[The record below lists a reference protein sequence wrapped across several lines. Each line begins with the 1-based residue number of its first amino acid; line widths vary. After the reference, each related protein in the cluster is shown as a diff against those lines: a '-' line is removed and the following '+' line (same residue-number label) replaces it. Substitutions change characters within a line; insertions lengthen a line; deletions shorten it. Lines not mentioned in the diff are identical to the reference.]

1 MVRLLVSQVRSIA
14 RIVAPV
20 RLAVVRLRH
29 RPERVLLV
37 GLGIATAAAGLAA
50 MQAGTVVAQ
59 NLSVADRVFAL
70 APESRAIR
78 LASFS
83 VADQSEPYV
92 VLDRRARGA
101 LTPLL
106 GRSPVATVLYRES
119 TIGGAYL
126 GLGAVNGLDRW
137 LNLRAGRRP
146 RPCTPSRCE
155 VVLIRGDGRIPNVPG
170 LRLVVVGRGDLRTTT
185 LFGDAI
191 APAKSARAEA
201 SLSEQFQRATRYHLP
216 APPPIVLAEGVA
228 GLERLPL
235 LRSEFRTYGWVV
247 PIRPRGLHSWSVTP
261 LVQAIDEARSSVE
274 SSSTS
279 FELRAPIDELK
290 DAADA
295 STVAGRRLL
304 LLAGQASVLLLAFA
318 LVAAAR
324 LRRDTSAAAMRLT
337 WLGVPRWQIALGLLA
352 ETGLLV
358 VAATAVG
365 WVAGAAVGA
374 LVARSAN
381 QPAGALLRQSILG
394 TDGLTLAVGVAVL
407 ATVALLVALTIQP
420 VQLRTRSVSS
430 LDIAAL
436 AAATVA
442 AAIVLRG
449 SADTSNILAQR
460 GTGIA
465 LLLLPGL
472 LAFVAAVALS
482 RLLPAA
488 FLALERLTPPRALS
502 ARLAALALVRNPGY
516 AAVAAAFVAVSLG
529 LALFAS
535 AYRSTLARGQY
546 DQARFATGADF
557 VLRED
562 PSRLIPVRDAVSSAP
577 LRQLGSGV
585 KASMVT
591 RLSGSIGGAREVTGI
606 AVLGLDPASMA
617 SVDGWRDDFAAQPLP
632 TLVGR
637 VAAGR
642 PIGLTGPLLPRRAGR
657 LSLPV
662 VARGRSL
669 AVAASIQARDGVF
682 ASVDLGRVPQ
692 AGRTTLAAAIPR
704 RLRGGRLIG
713 LRFDPPPRLIE
724 RGANAGGVAS
734 STLDLRPLRA
744 AGQVIADFRDW
755 RGLGGA
761 RRLSAQPVRLRVT
774 VTDVMRTYF
783 RAPQPTDGIA
793 TPMLVSPRL
802 AALAGPDGRLPLD
815 VRGTR
820 VIARVAAVAR
830 RFPETAEGTLS
841 GDFAIADRDLLVT
854 ALDAADPG
862 AGETNEIWIEAP
874 TDASR
879 DAVANRLREPPFN
892 ALALREQHRLEADL
906 RDDPLARASE
916 LMLLAATIV
925 AVVLAFLGI
934 ALGVVAELRD
944 EQGELLD
951 LEGQGFGPAKLRR
964 QIRLRATAVLVFGLV
979 GAAALGMA
987 LSLLVIAVVRVTAN
1001 VTRPQPPLVLTVD
1014 WPLLLAVL
1022 AIMLAASA
1030 AFAVTVSARAFRDPV
1045 AGRPGELGT

>member
-1 MVRLLVSQVRSIA
+1 VLIA
-14 RIVAPV
+14 RFVAPV

-37 GLGIATAAAGLAA
+37 GLGIAAAAAGLAA

-59 NLSVADRVFAL
+59 NLSVAERVHAIS
-70 APESRAIR
+70 PESRAIR

-92 VLDRRARGA
+92 VLDRRARRA

-119 TIGGAYL
+119 TIAGAYL
-126 GLGAVNGLDRW
+126 GLGAVDGLDRW
-137 LNLRAGRRP
+137 LDLRSGRLP
-146 RPCTPSRCE
+146 RPCTPSHCE
-155 VVLIRGDGRIPNVPG
+155 VVSIRGDGRIPNVPG
-170 LRLVVVGRGDLRTTT
+170 LRLVVVGRGDLGTTT

-191 APAKSARAEA
+191 APAKSARGEA
-201 SLSEQFQRATRYHLP
+201 SLSESFQRASRYHLP
-216 APPPIVLAEGVA
+216 PPPPIVLAEGVA
-228 GLERLPL
+228 ALEGLPL
-235 LRSEFRTYGWVV
+235 LQSEFRTYGWVA
-247 PIRPRGLHSWSVTP
+247 PISPRDVRSWSATP
-261 LVQAIDEARSSVE
+261 LVQAIEEARSSVE

-295 STVAGRRLL
+295 STIAGRRLL
-304 LLAGQASVLLLAFA
+304 LLAGQSTVLLLAFV

-324 LRRDTSAAAMRLT
+324 LRRDTAAAATRLT
-337 WLGVPRWQIALGLLA
+337 WLGVPRWQIGLGLVAEAALLA
-352 ETGLLV
+352 

-365 WVAGAAVGA
+365 WAAGAAAGT
-374 LVARSAN
+374 LIARSAN

-394 TDGLTLAVGVAVL
+394 EDGLALAIGVAGL
-407 ATVALLVALTIQP
+407 ATVALLVALTIRP
-420 VQLRTRSVSS
+420 VQLGTLSVSS
-430 LDIAAL
+430 LDVAAV

-442 AAIVLRG
+442 AAIILRG
-449 SADTSNILAQR
+449 SADTSAILAQR

-488 FLALERLTPPRALS
+488 FRTLERLTPPRAVS
-502 ARLAALALVRNPGY
+502 ARLAALALVRNPAY
-516 AAVAAAFVAVSLG
+516 AAVAAAFIAVSLG

-535 AYRSTLARGQY
+535 AYRSTLARGQH

-562 PSRLIPVRDAVSSAP
+562 LSRLIPVRDAVSSVG
-577 LRQLGSGV
+577 LVQLGPGV
-585 KASMVT
+585 KVSKVMHV
-591 RLSGSIGGAREVTGI
+591 SGSIGGARDVTGI

-642 PIGLTGPLLPRRAGR
+642 RVELAGPLLPRRAAR

-662 VARGRSL
+662 VARGRAL
-669 AVAASIQARDGVF
+669 AVAGIIQARDRRFV
-682 ASVDLGRVPQ
+682 SVELGRVPQ
-692 AGRTTLAAAIPR
+692 SGSTTLAAVIPR
-704 RLRGGRLIG
+704 RLQGGRLIG

-734 STLDLRPLRA
+734 STMDLGALRA
-744 AGQVIADFRDW
+744 GGQVIADFRNW
-755 RGLGGA
+755 RGLGGV
-761 RRLSAQPVRLRVT
+761 RRRSAQQARLRVT
-774 VTDVMRTYF
+774 VTDVIRTYF
-783 RAPQPTDGIA
+783 RAPQPTDDIP

-802 AALAGPDGRLPLD
+802 ATLAGPDGRLPLD

-830 RFPETAEGTLS
+830 RFPATAQGTLS
-841 GDFAIADRDLLVT
+841 GDFAIADRDLLAT

-874 TDASR
+874 KDASR
-879 DAVANRLREPPFN
+879 DAVARRLREPPFN
-892 ALALREQHRLEADL
+892 ALAVTEQHRLEADL
-906 RDDPLARASE
+906 RRDPLARASE
-916 LMLLAATIV
+916 LMLFAATIV

-944 EQGELLD
+944 ERGELLD
-951 LEGQGFGPAKLRR
+951 LEGQGFGPSKLRR
-964 QIRLRATAVLVFGLV
+964 QIRLRATAVLVFGLA
-979 GAAALGMA
+979 GAAALGVA

-1022 AIMLAASA
+1022 SVMLAASA
-1030 AFAVTVSARAFRDPV
+1030 AFAVSVSARAFRDRA
-1045 AGRPGELGT
+1045 AGRPGEVGT